1 MERREERG
9 EKTAAS
15 RNNLS
20 RYGPV
25 KERQG
30 KGKRRTHTLDGAV
43 EDVVQSRFVES
54 IVPALERRSRGDL
67 IGVNSD
73 AGLEREGCFDLAH
86 DPDRVC
92 HELRDVHVQQIR
104 VRGVVLLIDAK
115 KNQKGRIRRKRKKR
129 MTLQST
135 TNNDANDKDNDCDQA
150 VLHEY
155 PHNLLAPALE
165 SMASARAVFGV
176 RHLG

>member
-1 MERREERG
+1 M
-9 EKTAAS
+9 
-15 RNNLS
+15 
-20 RYGPV
+20 

-30 KGKRRTHTLDGAV
+30 KGERRTHTLDGAV

-54 IVPALERRSRGDL
+54 MVPALERRSRGDL